1 MPSEALHFEARLF
14 GGRVKIAE
22 PGGVNTDF
30 WGRSFVF
37 TNDEALEAY
46 QPLVK
51 AFIEAVGTM
60 DTVANQE
67 PEDVAKVIWEAAT
80 DNSDR
85 LRYISGEGA
94 KATLN
99 ARFSIDQD
107 EQFVA
112 GMRQTYG
119 L

>member
-1 MPSEALHFEARLF
+1 MGS
-14 GGRVKIAE
+14 
-22 PGGVNTDF
+22 
-30 WGRSFVF
+30 
-37 TNDEALEAY
+37 
-46 QPLVK
+46 
-51 AFIEAVGTM
+51 M
-60 DTVANQE
+60 DTSANQE
-67 PEDVAKVIWEAAT
+67 PEDVAEVIWEAAT

-99 ARFSIDQD
+99 ARYSVDQD

-112 GMRQTYG
+112 GLRAQFG